1 MPELQRLR
9 PQGIHLRESH
19 STSRGY
25 AGLRLRAEPLRKRG
39 GARMWLDVAVL
50 GLVCGREKVVGG
62 EGYESGVGY
71 GVEIRDGDTRR
82 ALELPGR
89 QTVASL

>member
-1 MPELQRLR
+1 
-9 PQGIHLRESH
+9 
-19 STSRGY
+19 
-25 AGLRLRAEPLRKRG
+25 
-39 GARMWLDVAVL
+39 MWLDVAVL
-50 GLVCGREKVVGG
+50 SLVCGTEKVVRG

-71 GVEIRDGDTRR
+71 GVEIRDGGTPR

>member
-1 MPELQRLR
+1 
-9 PQGIHLRESH
+9 
-19 STSRGY
+19 
-25 AGLRLRAEPLRKRG
+25 
-39 GARMWLDVAVL
+39 MWLDVAVL